1 MPEQSN
7 YLIGLKDKLLPSESK
22 VLELKY
28 TGNIFGKMEEQER
41 WFAAQTIL
49 LKIHAIKGWSIPAS
63 EMMDILID
71 QFQRKL
77 NEGYQNVTV
86 AEVEYAFRN
95 STDVKDWGK
104 ALNLSLI
111 DEVMIPYLE
120 NRFDLSQQEEKL
132 KKPIMI
138 ENTKPLTKED
148 KAEWMMD
155 WKMMGDNI
163 NFELIPLPFYYFME
177 EDNLLRLTAKQ
188 KWAYTEKATQQ
199 IKLMLQIEIGNC
211 KTTDAL
217 RAYGEFEKMEKDGF
231 TGELKGRI
239 VNRAKRLIIY
249 DYLKGVIQ

>member
-1 MPEQSN
+1 MPEQHN
-7 YLIGLKDKLLPSESK
+7 YLTNLKTKLLPSESK

-28 TGNIFGKMEEQER
+28 TGKPFGIMEEQER
-41 WFAAQTIL
+41 WFAAQTVL
-49 LKIHAIKGWSIPAS
+49 LKIHAIKGWTIPVS
-63 EMMDILID
+63 EMMDILVD

-77 NEGYQNVTV
+77 SEGYANVTV
-86 AEVEYAFRN
+86 AEMEYAFRN

-111 DEVMIPYLE
+111 DEVMQPYLE

-132 KKPIMI
+132 KKPVMI
-138 ENTKPLTKED
+138 EAPQKMTKEE

-155 WKMMGDNI
+155 WKQMDEI
-163 NFELIPLPFYYFME
+163 NFELIPLIFYDFMD
-177 EDNLLRLTAKQ
+177 EDDLLRLSSKQ

-199 IKLMLQIEIGNC
+199 VKSMLQIAIGEC

-217 RAYGEFEKMEKDGF
+217 REFGEFERMEKEGF

-239 VNRAKRLIIY
+239 VNRAKKLIIY
-249 DYLKGVIQ
+249 DYLKDKIE

>member
-1 MPEQSN
+1 MPEQTN
-7 YLIGLKDKLLPSESK
+7 YLSGLKDKLLPNENK

-28 TGNIFGKMEEQER
+28 TGKQFDVMNENER
-41 WFAAQTIL
+41 WFAAQTLL
-49 LKIHAIKGWSIPAS
+49 LKIHAIKGWTIPAS

-71 QFQRKL
+71 QFQHKL
-77 NEGYQNVTV
+77 KEGYKNVTV
-86 AEVEYAFRN
+86 AEMEYAFRN
-95 STDVKDWGK
+95 STDIKDWGK

-111 DEVMIPYLE
+111 DEVMLPYLE

-138 ENTKPLTKED
+138 EEPKKLTKEE

-163 NFELIPLPFYYFME
+163 NFELIPLPFYDFMD
-177 EDNLLRLTAKQ
+177 EDDLLRLTNKQ
-188 KWAYTEKATQQ
+188 KWEYTDKATQQ
-199 IKLMLQIEIGNC
+199 IKSQLQIAIGEC

-217 RAYGEFEKMEKDGF
+217 RAYGEFEKMEKEGF

-249 DYLKGVIQ
+249 DYLKGYIQ